1 MFAVTQEKCCLAESL
16 FQTGSSCGVVSKGIV
31 VMPWLLFFTDSGMN
45 KGLPWA
51 TLLRPHLFLLYLEKN
66 KNQPLTPP
74 EVSPPTRFFSIPT
87 KRITTGTIA

>member
-31 VMPWLLFFTDSGMN
+31 VMPWLLFFTDSCMN

-51 TLLRPHLFLLYLEKN
+51 TLSR
-66 KNQPLTPP
+66 
-74 EVSPPTRFFSIPT
+74 VRIFFYYTWKKIKINP
-87 KRITTGTIA
+87 

>member
-31 VMPWLLFFTDSGMN
+31 VIPWLLFFTDSGMN

-51 TLLRPHLFLLYLEKN
+51 TLSR
-66 KNQPLTPP
+66 
-74 EVSPPTRFFSIPT
+74 VRIFFYYTWKKIKINP
-87 KRITTGTIA
+87 